1 MIRSLV
7 LSVVLALSLF
17 GTIATVSAQHYIP
30 PTTINNCTTSGV
42 GDTATT
48 ICTALALFG
57 SIYTARRI

>member
-42 GDTATT
+42 GDTT
-48 ICTALALFG
+48 CTALALFG